1 MSQTHPQQ
9 PHETAGER
17 RHAAEEAEKKAA
29 NGKAKPRDKAHDA
42 QMALALLLTDW
53 LHGDRH
59 FQAQLTELALDL
71 LGDLSGGPDVKEPN
85 EAQLMAQEAAGR
97 LEGMPTGIRA
107 AQSQPAQQQD
117 ERRMAPPVP
126 TKAN

>member
-1 MSQTHPQQ
+1 MSQTTHGT
-9 PHETAGER
+9 HEAP
-17 RHAAEEAEKKAA
+17 KPAA

-42 QMALALLLTDW
+42 AMALALLLTDW

-59 FQAQLTELALDL
+59 FQAQLTELAQEMLKDL
-71 LGDLSGGPDVKEPN
+71 GGGPDVKEPN

-107 AQSQPAQQQD
+107 AQDQPAQQQD
-117 ERRMAPPVP
+117 ERRMAPP

>member
-1 MSQTHPQQ
+1 MSQTHPA
-9 PHETAGER
+9 TAQ
-17 RHAAEEAEKKAA
+17 HAADTHAA
-29 NGKAKPRDKAHDA
+29 PPKPKPRDKAHDA

-59 FQAQLTELALDL
+59 FQAQLTKIALDL
-71 LGDLSGGPDVKEPN
+71 LGDLGGGPDVKEPD

-117 ERRMAPPVP
+117 ERRMAPPAP

>member
-1 MSQTHPQQ
+1 MSQTHPATTQAAH
-9 PHETAGER
+9 PAGYQ
-17 RHAAEEAEKKAA
+17 APAEPKEKKRTE
-29 NGKAKPRDKAHDA
+29 KDKTHDA

-59 FQAQLTELALDL
+59 FQAQLTKIALDL
-71 LGDLSGGPDVKEPN
+71 LGDLGGGPDVKEPD

-97 LEGMPTGIRA
+97 LDGMPTGIRA

-117 ERRMAPPVP
+117 ERRMAPP
-126 TKAN
+126 TKVA